1 MSSQDSNDP
10 GRRQH
15 AFPGAILMGAQSRL
29 IPYGIPLRFFFAAT
43 VFHVVAWLLLALGH
57 ADVAGFSGSPGVV
70 LAALHALTLGVL
82 AMTAMGASYQL
93 LGVATGVALE
103 SLFPCRLSSW
113 LYIPGTVVLVA
124 GMFGG
129 NTLVMLSGG
138 VLVVAGLSV
147 FAVVIGDIFRR
158 TITLKTTVRHG
169 WAALIC
175 LGLLAAAGLILIIDL
190 EFGFLG
196 TSALPDH
203 PNLAISHAILG
214 GFGFMGLFVM
224 GFSYVLVPMFALAS
238 VPGDRPSGLSLG
250 LVLAGLSLAV
260 AGSLSSNVPATIL
273 AAAIGLAGAGMHLS
287 LMVKVLR
294 TGMKKR
300 LGLSFVMIRA
310 GWVLLPLSI
319 VVGCLAAAVPGD
331 FNLPSLFG
339 FILVFGWL
347 LTYLT
352 GILQRI
358 LPFLASMHAHK
369 LGRRAP
375 RLTKMGHQG
384 VTLKVH
390 AVCHCAALVLVAV
403 GIATDAETL
412 ILAGGLTGSLGA
424 AAFLWFTLGVGWN
437 VVSFYAEEEIT
448 EQT

>member
-1 MSSQDSNDP
+1 
-10 GRRQH
+10 
-15 AFPGAILMGAQSRL
+15 MGAQSRL
-29 IPYGIPLRFFFAAT
+29 IPYGVPLRFFIAAT
-43 VFHVVAWLLLALGH
+43 VFQVVAWLLLALGN
-57 ADVAGFSGSPGVV
+57 ADVAGYAGGPGVV

-82 AMTAMGASYQL
+82 AMTAMGAAYQL
-93 LGVATGVALE
+93 LGVATGVALK

-113 LYIPGTVVLVA
+113 LYIPGTVVLVT
-124 GMFGG
+124 GMFSE

-138 VLVVAGLSV
+138 VFVAAGLTV

-158 TITLKTTVRHG
+158 TITFKATVRHG
-169 WAALIC
+169 WAALAC
-175 LGLLAAAGLILIIDL
+175 LGLLAVAGLALIADF
-190 EFGFLG
+190 EYGFLG
-196 TSALPDH
+196 GVALPDH

-214 GFGFMGLFVM
+214 GFGFMGLLAM

-238 VPGDRPSGLSLG
+238 APDDRLSGLSLG

-260 AGSLSSNVPATIL
+260 AGLLSGGVPAMVL
-273 AAAIGLAGAGMHLS
+273 AAVIGLTGVGLHLL
-287 LMVKVLR
+287 LMARVLR
-294 TGMKKR
+294 AGMKKR

-319 VVGCLAAAVPGD
+319 VIGGLAVAVPGD

-339 FILVFGWL
+339 FVLVFGWL
-347 LTYLT
+347 LTFLT

-390 AVCHCAALVLVAV
+390 AVCHGAALVLVAL
-403 GIATDAETL
+403 GIATDSGTL
-412 ILAGGLTGSLGA
+412 ILVGGLTGSLGA
-424 AAFLWFTLGVGWN
+424 AAFLWFALGVAWN
-437 VVSFYAEEEIT
+437 VMSFYAEEKLM
-448 EQT
+448 EQS